1 MITMILPS
9 PQEITMG
16 KKGRK
21 NYTDDFKHRA
31 VAALRVPGATVASV
45 ARDVKIHP
53 TLLRQWKNKAT
64 PGSDGG
70 KATRAGVIAIL
81 EAEAAKMEK
90 RVTSI
95 REAIL
100 ILKGH

>member
-1 MITMILPS
+1 
-9 PQEITMG
+9 MG

-31 VAALRVPGATVASV
+31 VAALKVPGATVASV

-53 TLLRQWKNKAT
+53 TLLRQWKNKAAS
-64 PGSDGG
+64 GGGDGG

-95 REAIL
+95 REAII